1 MVKMKLV
8 LVGVYVFV
16 MVAIGY
22 LSMKKVSTVND
33 FFLGNRSIG
42 PWVSAFAYGTTY
54 FSAVIFIGYAGK
66 VGWGFGLSSLWIVA
80 GNALI
85 GTYLAWHVLANPTR
99 SMTMRLNAL
108 TMPDF
113 LAKRYDSPG
122 LKVFAALIIFV
133 FLVPYSASVYMGLS
147 YLFEKIFNIPFN
159 LALLII
165 AALTAVYLVMG
176 GYLAVALTNF
186 VQGIVMLAGVVL
198 LVCYIMA
205 DPHIG
210 GIGAGIARLS
220 QINPQLVQPFSPPNP
235 LGLFSLVV
243 LTSLGAWGMP
253 QMVQKF
259 YAISDVKAI
268 QPAKIVSTFF
278 STIIAFGAYFT
289 GSFGRVF
296 FNNELP
302 NGNFDIIMPLMIRQA
317 LPEAAAVLILLLVL
331 AASMSTLASLV
342 LVSSSSIAIDLM
354 KGFFRPNMSEK
365 STMSLMRWLSLLFIA
380 LSAYIAL
387 KPTFILSLMSLS
399 WGTVSGAFLA
409 PYLYGLFWK
418 GATRAGAWAGMLTGV
433 LFSVSLSLYFKMNS
447 SLIPMIGSAAM
458 IIPLIVLPAVSV
470 LTPKLSETHLA
481 YIFEEDKA
489 RKNRLRYSMLSVEEQ

>member
-1 MVKMKLV
+1 R
-8 LVGVYVFV
+8 
-16 MVAIGY
+16 
-22 LSMKKVSTVND
+22 
-33 FFLGNRSIG
+33 LG
-42 PWVSAFAYGTTY
+42 
-54 FSAVIFIGYAGK
+54 
-66 VGWGFGLSSLWIVA
+66 
-80 GNALI
+80 
-85 GTYLAWHVLANPTR
+85 
-99 SMTMRLNAL
+99 
-108 TMPDF
+108 
-113 LAKRYDSPG
+113 
-122 LKVFAALIIFV
+122 
-133 FLVPYSASVYMGLS
+133 
-147 YLFEKIFNIPFN
+147 
-159 LALLII
+159 
-165 AALTAVYLVMG
+165 
-176 GYLAVALTNF
+176 
-186 VQGIVMLAGVVL
+186 
-198 LVCYIMA
+198 
-205 DPHIG
+205 
-210 GIGAGIARLS
+210 

-458 IIPLIVLPAVSV
+458 IIPLIVLPVVSV
-470 LTPKLSETHLA
+470 LTPKLSANHLA
-481 YIFEEDKA
+481 NIFEEDKA

>member
-1 MVKMKLV
+1 MVKMKFV
-8 LVGVYVFV
+8 LIGIYVFV

-22 LSMKKVSTVND
+22 LSMKKVSNVSD

-54 FSAVIFIGYAGK
+54 FSSVIFIGYAGK

-80 GNALI
+80 GNSLI
-85 GTYLAWHVLANPTR
+85 GTYLAWHILANPTR

-122 LKVFAALIIFV
+122 LKILAALIIFI

-147 YLFEKIFNIPFN
+147 YLFEKIFSIPFN
-159 LALLII
+159 LALGII
-165 AALTAVYLVMG
+165 AALTAVYLIMG

-198 LVCYIMA
+198 LVCYVMG

-210 GIGAGIARLS
+210 GIGAGIAKLG
-220 QINPQLVQPFSPPNP
+220 QIDLHFVRPFTPPNP
-235 LGLFSLVV
+235 AGLLSLAV

-278 STIIAFGAYFT
+278 SLIVAFGAYFT

-302 NGNFDIIMPLMIRQA
+302 NGNFDLIMPLMIRQA

-342 LVSSSSIAIDLM
+342 LVSSSSIAIDLI
-354 KGFFRPNMSEK
+354 KGFFRPDMSEK
-365 STMSLMRWLSLLFIA
+365 ITMSLMRRLSLLFIA

-418 GATRAGAWAGMLTGV
+418 GATKAGAWAGMLAGV
-433 LFSVSLSLYFKMNS
+433 LFSVSLSIYFKMDS
-447 SLIPMIGSAAM
+447 ALIPMIGSVAM
-458 IIPLIVLPAVSV
+458 LIPLIVLPAVSAF
-470 LTPKLSETHLA
+470 TPKLSANHLA
-481 YIFEEDKA
+481 NIFEEGKA
-489 RKNRLRYSMLSVEEQ
+489 RKNRVDYSRLSTEEQ

>member
-1 MVKMKLV
+1 
-8 LVGVYVFV
+8 
-16 MVAIGY
+16 
-22 LSMKKVSTVND
+22 
-33 FFLGNRSIG
+33 
-42 PWVSAFAYGTTY
+42 
-54 FSAVIFIGYAGK
+54 
-66 VGWGFGLSSLWIVA
+66 
-80 GNALI
+80 
-85 GTYLAWHVLANPTR
+85 
-99 SMTMRLNAL
+99 MRLNAL

-122 LKVFAALIIFV
+122 LKILAALIIFI

-147 YLFEKIFNIPFN
+147 YLFEKIFNIPFS
-159 LALLII
+159 LALAII

-210 GIGAGIARLS
+210 GIATGIARLG
-220 QINPQLVQPFSPPNP
+220 QINPQFVRPFNPPNP

-259 YAISDVKAI
+259 YAISDVRAI
-268 QPAKIVSTFF
+268 PPAKIVSTFF
-278 STIIAFGAYFT
+278 SMIIAFGAYFT

-317 LPEAAAVLILLLVL
+317 LPEAASVLILLLIL

-418 GATRAGAWAGMLTGV
+418 DATRAGAWAGMLTGV
-433 LFSVSLSLYFKMNS
+433 LFSVSLSFYCKMNS
-447 SLIPMIGSAAM
+447 SLIPIIGSAAM
-458 IIPLIVLPAVSV
+458 LIPLIVLPAVSV
-470 LTPKLSETHLA
+470 LTPKLSANHLA
-481 YIFEEDKA
+481 NIFEEDEVQ
-489 RKNRLRYSMLSVEEQ
+489 RGYLHYSRFSAEEQ